1 MRSARTPLDWAA
13 SSGHAGVV
21 KLLVEADAKGS
32 DAALKSAASGWD
44 AGVVKAILETVWGQS
59 EICGGEKEQGRRNS
73 LLQRPFLQL
82 GN

>member
-1 MRSARTPLDWAA
+1 VRGARTPLDCAA

-32 DAALKSAASGWD
+32 DAALKSAASGGD
-44 AGVVKAILETVWGQS
+44 AGVVKAVLETVWGHS
-59 EICGGEKEQGRRNS
+59 KICGGEKEQGRCKP
-73 LLQRPFLQL
+73 LLQRPFRQP